1 MAKSRYIYTCN
12 QCGYESSK
20 WNGKCPSCGA
30 WNSFEE
36 DVAEKT
42 SSASRSSS
50 QNVPDLADNILELAD
65 IGADSDVRY
74 DTGIGELNR
83 VLGGGLVKGSLVLL
97 GGEPGIGKSTI
108 LLQICQFLG
117 EDHSILYVSER
128 NLQDR

>member
-36 DVAEKT
+36 DVAEKP
-42 SSASRSSS
+42 SSNRSAS
-50 QNVPDLADNILELAD
+50 QDIPDISGNILELAD
-65 IGADSDVRY
+65 IGADIDVRY

-83 VLGGGLVKGSLVLL
+83 VLGGGLVKGSLAVNPAS
-97 GGEPGIGKSTI
+97 EKVQSF
-108 LLQICQFLG
+108 CRYA
-117 EDHSILYVSER
+117 SI
-128 NLQDR
+128 

>member
-36 DVAEKT
+36 ELADSTPASSGC
-42 SSASRSSS
+42 SSA
-50 QNVPDLADNILELAD
+50 QAAADLTDKILELEN
-65 IGADSDVRY
+65 IGVDSDVRY

-83 VLGGGLVKGSLVLL
+83 VLGGGLVKGSLVL
-97 GGEPGIGKSTI
+97 
-108 LLQICQFLG
+108 
-117 EDHSILYVSER
+117 R
-128 NLQDR
+128 R